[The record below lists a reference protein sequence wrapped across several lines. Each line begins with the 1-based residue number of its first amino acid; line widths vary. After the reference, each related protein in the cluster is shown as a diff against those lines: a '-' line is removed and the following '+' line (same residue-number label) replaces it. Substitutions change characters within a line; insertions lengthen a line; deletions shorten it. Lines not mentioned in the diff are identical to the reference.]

1 MKLRSLVLLA
11 TGFGIGLA
19 VARKLREDDPA
30 IVVGPAGDREPANPA
45 LRLVSRQVGRVAD
58 RATVGSLDA
67 IRRARGAIR
76 ARLGE
81 DEARWG

>member
-1 MKLRSLVLLA
+1 M
-11 TGFGIGLA
+11 
-19 VARKLREDDPA
+19 ARKLREDDPD
-30 IVVGPAGDREPANPA
+30 IVVGPAEERTAANPA
-45 LRLVSRQVGRVAD
+45 MRLVSQQASRVAD
-58 RATVGSLDA
+58 RATVASLDA

>member
-11 TGFGIGLA
+11 TGIGIGLA
-19 VARKLREDDPA
+19 VARKLREDDPV
-30 IVVGPAGDREPANPA
+30 ILVGPAEDRAQAGPVI
-45 LRLVSRQVGRVAD
+45 RLVSSQASRVAD
-58 RATVGSLDA
+58 RATVASLDA